1 METVVLIAPITAL
14 EFFLEDYLLKGEGPI
29 LTVFSLQ
36 SRTRASAS
44 IDVLQHYRIHG
55 VRPKYKHKQPQQ
67 NHEAEKEEGG
77 SSATEPDLY
86 DLAVFG
92 GKGVRLVRLITQLHG
107 GEPVRLEA
115 HGPLIELRDWILDL
129 CWLTQDGRALLGV
142 ALAHNSVLLL
152 DPHEG
157 IPLARCGCLDGC
169 LLYSALLLVDQSWN
183 NSVLVGGTVFNQL
196 VLWRPNRRAEEVEV
210 VGEEGG
216 DPERKAPVERRLLG
230 HGGVIFSISYLRAK
244 GWLASASDDR
254 SVRVWGV
261 GALGGPG
268 PTCGEPDPACLMVLY
283 GHQARVF
290 SVHLSPGK
298 VYSAGEDGCCLVWDW
313 SRGGG
318 GKVAQTL
325 KGHRAGGIR
334 ALAVSQGREEGGTRA
349 RWVATG
355 GADGGVRLWRVEE
368 TKVGEEDDDEEEEEE
383 EKEEVGMAAMTDLK
397 FSGRGTPKGVCVVED
412 GTANWARSKI
422 LACTDQGAVYQGSC
436 AAAGQWELL
445 WQGDRAYQSYCVME
459 VLTVTVKGATPR
471 KAHLCVVGNLSGGIH
486 VFDTSRPQRGLSLRG
501 GDGKI
506 HSLVWVEGHAPHA
519 GYLLASGSHG
529 LVHRWRVEA
538 RPDGDSGSVL
548 IAEPRPPFAL
558 PPCAKRWLTSAV
570 RLRKSPP
577 GALWVCGDRRGSLL
591 LFQEGSR
598 PRGGVGVDEERED
611 PDSLITSSAGRQT
624 NADAENEKE
633 TNCCDEEGKEWSD
646 GGGKKPAGQGDPPL
660 QPLSCLFGVHGK
672 QGVTSVC
679 EHRGLLYSAGRDGCV
694 RVLRVRPATPQWVLP
709 VDRRPSAGEIMEPDG
724 GPQLE
729 VLRVQRACKGME
741 WLERVLILAPPE
753 PSTAEPLWD
762 EEEEEEEK
770 EEEEEGGGGG
780 GGVEKEGWCHEQ
792 AGETKAEQEL
802 TGRGKK
808 GWHDGR
814 ECRFVVAGFQA
825 VNFVVWD
832 PVRQERLLTVP
843 CGGGHRSWI
852 LWPPCKSLWPG
863 YGALVFIK
871 HGAVVATQPPRETST
886 SAGVA
891 GKTGACGLR
900 EGVHGKG
907 IGCVC
912 RLGRVGGTGDGSQ
925 TTRGMGSDEGHWE
938 VLVTGG
944 EDTSLTVLAV
954 QPSSGTVQVLS
965 VITDHISNIRTLV
978 AVLDPA
984 GARPGKHSLSA
995 LLVSAGGRAQM
1006 QCYRLLIGWDE
1017 KRREPYCQV
1026 IQVASHRLDELWE
1039 KRRNRHKT
1047 VKADPE
1053 TRYMSI
1059 AVVNSDA
1066 ATAVVALACSDG
1078 AIRLFSISEVKG
1090 QFDLLWESFYHH
1102 RCVLSVAPCCLVD
1115 ATGNRYRLLLSAATD
1130 GRIALWDFT
1139 PTSLLAGNLNSKSD
1153 TSSRPGPCLTF
1164 PAHQS
1169 GVNSLAVWQERTED
1183 GCLVT
1188 VASGGDDGQLTL
1200 SVVQVRYPE
1209 VQTDGGR
1216 VLSQEHHHHHHQLLL
1231 SPANLTLLS
1240 QSRVS
1245 LAHSAPVTALSL
1257 LCPGFLVSTSPDQR
1271 VRLWRVCSTGLR
1283 PMEAL
1288 YSHVADA
1295 AGLAAWGGERG
1306 PGEGDEG
1313 WVKADPGCE
1322 SRGLGLGGWVVVCG
1336 QGLQLLHVRTSS
1348 P

>member
-36 SRTRASAS
+36 SRTKATAS
-44 IDVLQHYRIHG
+44 IAVLQHYRIHG
-55 VRPKYKHKQPQQ
+55 VRPRYQDKQPQQ

-77 SSATEPDLY
+77 SSTTEPNLY

-92 GKGVRLVRLITQLHG
+92 GKGVRLVGLITQLHG
-107 GEPVRLEA
+107 GDPVRLEA
-115 HGPLIELRDWILDL
+115 RGPLIELRDWILDV
-129 CWLTQDGRALLGV
+129 CWLTQDGHALLGV

-157 IPLARCGCLDGC
+157 NTLARCCCLDGC
-169 LLYSALLLVDQSWN
+169 LLYSALLLGDQSWN

-196 VLWRPNRRAEEVEV
+196 VLWRPDRGGKVV

-230 HGGVIFSISYLRAK
+230 HSGIIFSIHYLQEK

-261 GALGGPG
+261 GALGGPCQ
-268 PTCGEPDPACLMVLY
+268 TCGDPDPACLMVLY

-313 SRGGG
+313 SHGG
-318 GKVAQTL
+318 GKVVQTL

-334 ALAVSQGREEGGTRA
+334 ALAVSEGRDEDGTRA

-355 GADGGVRLWRVEE
+355 GADGGVRMWRVNE
-368 TKVGEEDDDEEEEEE
+368 TKVEDDDDDDDEEEEAR
-383 EKEEVGMAAMTDLK
+383 GMAATAALTDLK

-422 LACTDQGAVYQGSC
+422 LACTDQGAVYLGC
-436 AAAGQWELL
+436 CVATGQWDLL
-445 WQGDRAYQSYCVME
+445 WQGDLAYQSYCVME
-459 VLTVTVKGATPR
+459 VLTVTVKSTLH
-471 KAHLCVVGNLSGGIH
+471 KAHLCAVGNLSGGIH
-486 VFDTSRPQRGLSLRG
+486 VFDISHPQCGLSLRG
-501 GDGKI
+501 GNGKI
-506 HSLVWVEGHAPHA
+506 HSLVWVEGHAPHE
-519 GYLLASGSHG
+519 GYLLASGSNG
-529 LVHRWRVEA
+529 LVRRWCVEA
-538 RPDGDSGSVL
+538 RLDKDFGSVL
-548 IAEPRPPFAL
+548 IAEPHPPFVL
-558 PPCAKRWLTSAV
+558 PPCAKRWLTTAV
-570 RLRKSPP
+570 RLHKSPP

-591 LFQEGSR
+591 LFPESSG
-598 PRGGVGVDEERED
+598 RGLRREGVDEESVEQ
-611 PDSLITSSAGRQT
+611 DSLIISSVNKQS

-633 TNCCDEEGKEWSD
+633 TNCCDEEEKEWSD
-646 GGGKKPAGQGDPPL
+646 ECGKKLTGKSDSTL

-679 EHRGLLYSAGRDGCV
+679 EHQDLLYSAGRDGCV
-694 RVLRVRPATPQWVLP
+694 RVFRIRPATPQWVLGNH
-709 VDRRPSAGEIMEPDG
+709 RPNAGEIREDDV

-753 PSTAEPLWD
+753 HSTADTLGCKD
-762 EEEEEEEK
+762 EEEEE
-770 EEEEEGGGGG
+770 
-780 GGVEKEGWCHEQ
+780 GGVEKEGWRCKQ
-792 AGETKAEQEL
+792 AKETKAGQES
-802 TGRGKK
+802 TGREKE
-808 GWHDGR
+808 GWHVGR
-814 ECRFVVAGFQA
+814 ECRFVIAGFQA

-832 PVRQERLLTVP
+832 PVKQERWLAVP
-843 CGGGHRSWI
+843 CGGGHRSWS

-871 HGAVVATQPPRETST
+871 HGAVVASQPPKEAST
-886 SAGVA
+886 PAGVA
-891 GKTGACGLR
+891 SKTGACGLR

-912 RLGRVGGTGDGSQ
+912 RLGRVGGTGHGSQ
-925 TTRGMGSDEGHWE
+925 TTQGMGTDEGHWE

-944 EDTSLTVLAV
+944 EDTSLMVLAV

-978 AVLDPA
+978 SVMHPT
-984 GARPGKHSLSA
+984 GERTENHSLSA
-995 LLVSAGGRAQM
+995 LLVSAGGRAQI

-1026 IQVASHRLDELWE
+1026 IQVASHRLDEQWE
-1039 KRRNRHKT
+1039 KKRNRHKT
-1047 VKADPE
+1047 VKTDPE

-1059 AVVNSDA
+1059 AVVNSDT
-1066 ATAVVALACSDG
+1066 ATVVVALACSDG

-1090 QFDLLWESFYHH
+1090 HIDLLWESFYHQ
-1102 RCVLSVAPCCLVD
+1102 RCVLSVAPCCLTD
-1115 ATGNRYRLLLSAATD
+1115 GKGNRYRLLLSAATD
-1130 GRIALWDFT
+1130 GKIALWDVT
-1139 PTSLLAGNLNSKSD
+1139 TTTSLMAGNLCD
-1153 TSSRPGPCLTF
+1153 TSAPPAPCLTF

-1169 GVNSLAVWQERTED
+1169 GVNSLAVWQSRTEN

-1188 VASGGDDGQLTL
+1188 VATGGDDGQLTL
-1200 SVVQVRYPE
+1200 SVVKVQYPK
-1209 VQTDGGR
+1209 VQTHGSR
-1216 VLSQEHHHHHHQLLL
+1216 VLSQEHLLL
-1231 SPANLTLLS
+1231 LTQSDLTLLS

-1257 LCPGFLVSTSPDQR
+1257 LSPGLLVSTSPDQR
-1271 VRLWRVCSTGLR
+1271 VRLWRVCGTGLR
-1283 PMEAL
+1283 PWGAL
-1288 YSHVADA
+1288 YSHVADS
-1295 AGLAAWGGERG
+1295 AGLAAWAGDGRDGGGGGTAGR
-1306 PGEGDEG
+1306 
-1313 WVKADPGCE
+1313 
-1322 SRGLGLGGWVVVCG
+1322 RGWVVVCG
-1336 QGLQLLHVRTSS
+1336 QGLQLLHVMKSS
-1348 P
+1348 

>member
-44 IDVLQHYRIHG
+44 IAVLQHYRIHG

-115 HGPLIELRDWILDL
+115 PGPLIELRDWILDL
-129 CWLTQDGRALLGV
+129 CWLTQDGR
-142 ALAHNSVLLL
+142 
-152 DPHEG
+152 
-157 IPLARCGCLDGC
+157 
-169 LLYSALLLVDQSWN
+169 
-183 NSVLVGGTVFNQL
+183 
-196 VLWRPNRRAEEVEV
+196 
-210 VGEEGG
+210 
-216 DPERKAPVERRLLG
+216 
-230 HGGVIFSISYLRAK
+230 
-244 GWLASASDDR
+244 
-254 SVRVWGV
+254 
-261 GALGGPG
+261 
-268 PTCGEPDPACLMVLY
+268 
-283 GHQARVF
+283 
-290 SVHLSPGK
+290 
-298 VYSAGEDGCCLVWDW
+298 
-313 SRGGG
+313 
-318 GKVAQTL
+318 
-325 KGHRAGGIR
+325 
-334 ALAVSQGREEGGTRA
+334 
-349 RWVATG
+349 
-355 GADGGVRLWRVEE
+355 VRLWRVEE
-368 TKVGEEDDDEEEEEE
+368 TKVEEEDDDDEEEEE
-383 EKEEVGMAAMTDLK
+383 EKEEVGMAATAALTDLK

-422 LACTDQGAVYQGSC
+422 LACTDQGAVYQGCC
-436 AAAGQWELL
+436 AAAGQWDLL

-459 VLTVTVKGATPR
+459 VLTVTVKGTTPR
-471 KAHLCVVGNLSGGIH
+471 KAHLCAVGNLCGGIH
-486 VFDTSRPQRGLSLRG
+486 VFDMSRPQCGLSLRG

-529 LVHRWRVEA
+529 LVHRWCVEA

-591 LFQEGSR
+591 LFQESSR
-598 PRGGVGVDEERED
+598 PRGGVGVAEERED

-679 EHRGLLYSAGRDGCV
+679 EHRDLLYSAGRDGCV
-694 RVLRVRPATPQWVLP
+694 RVFRVRPATPQWVVP
-709 VDRRPSAGEIMEPDG
+709 GDRRPSAGEIMEPDG

-753 PSTAEPLWD
+753 HSTAEPLWD
-762 EEEEEEEK
+762 EEEEEEEEEEK
-770 EEEEEGGGGG
+770 EEEEEGG
-780 GGVEKEGWCHEQ
+780 VEKEGWRHKQ
-792 AGETKAEQEL
+792 AAETKVEQES

-814 ECRFVVAGFQA
+814 ECRFVIAGFQA

-832 PVRQERLLTVP
+832 PVKQERLLTVP

-871 HGAVVATQPPRETST
+871 HGAVVATQPPREAST

-925 TTRGMGSDEGHWE
+925 TTQAMGSDEGHWE

-978 AVLDPA
+978 AVMDPA

-1026 IQVASHRLDELWE
+1026 IQVASHRLDEQWE

-1059 AVVNSDA
+1059 AVVNSDT

-1078 AIRLFSISEVKG
+1078 AIRLFSIREVKG
-1090 QFDLLWESFYHH
+1090 QFDLLWESFYHQ

-1139 PTSLLAGNLNSKSD
+1139 PTSLLAGNLNSKSG
-1153 TSSRPGPCLTF
+1153 TSALPGPCLTF

-1169 GVNSLAVWQERTED
+1169 GVNSLAVWQERTDD

-1216 VLSQEHHHHHHQLLL
+1216 VLSQGHHHHRQLLL
-1231 SPANLTLLS
+1231 SQADLTLLS

-1257 LCPGFLVSTSPDQR
+1257 LYPGVLVSTSPDQR

-1283 PMEAL
+1283 PTGAL

-1295 AGLAAWGGERG
+1295 AGLAAWGGEWG
-1306 PGEGDEG
+1306 PGESGEG
-1313 WVKADPGCE
+1313 WVRADPGCE
-1322 SRGLGLGGWVVVCG
+1322 SRGLGGWVVVCG